1 MNHPIKFTGGFFV
14 SGFHLL
20 QTSEPINERRLSMLS
35 TDTIARVVLNL
46 TSASAGAAA
55 FDTGLLLVKP
65 GTFTTEKRMRAY
77 SSATEA
83 AAGMIADGFP
93 VTSDEYKAGLKY
105 FAASP
110 TPGKLLVSGSPASES
125 LPQALA
131 AVLERTQDFYGVLPV
146 VSGMTTQDWLDLAA
160 AIESATRP
168 LMLFAAVTGTPAEAT
183 AANSLLDKLY
193 ARGSRRV
200 VPFYCSGAPDAAALM
215 GTAMGLE
222 RKYNASGTSFT
233 LCYKQV
239 NGIEPSD
246 LTQAQVD
253 AIKEKNGNVF
263 VVRGYSHLL

>member
-1 MNHPIKFTGGFFV
+1 
-14 SGFHLL
+14 
-20 QTSEPINERRLSMLS
+20 
-35 TDTIARVVLNL
+35 
-46 TSASAGAAA
+46 
-55 FDTGLLLVKP
+55 
-65 GTFTTEKRMRAY
+65 
-77 SSATEA
+77 
-83 AAGMIADGFP
+83 
-93 VTSDEYKAGLKY
+93 
-105 FAASP
+105 
-110 TPGKLLVSGSPASES
+110 
-125 LPQALA
+125 
-131 AVLERTQDFYGVLPV
+131 VLPV

-263 VVRGYSHLL
+263 VVRGYSHLLLENGTTASGQRYDEVLYLDQITDSLQSAAVALLAENDQRMPQTDETSALFINRFATVLTAYANQGVLAAGMWRGGDIGELTYGDTLEGGFTLWADSYDLQPEADRAAHRAMPIHAALNLAGSVESVVITVNVNV